1 MLSPQKAA
9 AQAQVSRKTIMDQIH
24 AGKLNATRNNHN
36 RWQIAPED
44 LDAWLSDRA
53 PVRKT
58 EATTNTYSDILKKL
72 EQDNVTLKVS
82 LEATERLVAELRED
96 REHWREQ
103 ASLGLWQRL
112 FNKPRT

>member
-9 AQAQVSRKTIMDQIH
+9 DQAQVSRKTIMDQIH

>member
-9 AQAQVSRKTIMDQIH
+9 DRAGVSRKTIMDQIH

-44 LDAWLSDRA
+44 LDTWLSDRA
-53 PVRKT
+53 PVKKT
-58 EATTNTYSDILKKL
+58 ESITDTYSDTLKKL
-72 EQDNVTLKVS
+72 EQENVALKVS
-82 LEATERLVAELRED
+82 LQAAERLVAELRTD
-96 REHWREQ
+96 KEHWREQ

-112 FNKPRT
+112 FGKR